1 MKRNLTQALEHWI
14 NEGARAIGQIRIE
27 PLPGGAYSLCH
38 LEDAGREDLKLH
50 EGPSAARPLSFF
62 DAQGEYRPLKTA
74 PNLQRGWRLTL
85 ANAVELRQALD
96 HFYPAMTALW
106 LSFQEGTLP
115 VVPLRETLGRQTGMY
130 AATKRLLDEEGQ
142 QTVGSACAASN
153 CLKRT
158 LWAFAP
164 GQPLA
169 HLPAEITSPDVRP
182 APGGGTE
189 IPMLCHEACNILVAA
204 TREVVKKRERA
215 AGPPPAQPAGG
226 PPQSA
231 H

>member
-1 MKRNLTQALEHWI
+1 MKRNLTEALAQWI
-14 NEGARAIGQIRIE
+14 ADGARVIGQIRIT
-27 PLPGGAYSLCH
+27 PLSEGGYQLRHVADSETEE
-38 LEDAGREDLKLH
+38 LEIH
-50 EGPSAARPLSFF
+50 EGPAAARPLSFF
-62 DAQGEYRPLKTA
+62 DAKGEYRPLKTA
-74 PNLQRGWRLTL
+74 PSLKRGWRLDL
-85 ANAVELRQALD
+85 RNASELRQSLD

-106 LSFQEGTLP
+106 LVHLEGKLR

-130 AATKRLLDEEGQ
+130 AASKRLEDLEGQ

-158 LWAFAP
+158 LWPFAE

-169 HLPAEITSPDVRP
+169 HLPPEITSPDIRP

-204 TREVVKKRERA
+204 CREVVKKRERA
-215 AGPPPAQPAGG
+215 AAPPPQGT
-226 PPQSA
+226 